1 MKAYRTHKDA
11 QEQIEGT
18 YHKQYALLWDYAEEI
33 KCSNV
38 GSTVEFQ
45 CDHAGD
51 GTPVFKRL
59 YIAYDG
65 CKATFNK
72 GCRNLIG
79 LDGYH
84 MKGSYTGQLLNAIG
98 TDANNSLVHIAFV
111 VIESECKDSW
121 TWFLSI
127 LREMCISTIL
137 ITGHL
142 SQTSRKVLQN
152 PLKRYVKVM
161 WRPSIDIALDT
172 YNQIS
177 PKSQMLKRKM
187 MIAAKAYIIEEF
199 RTIMEEIKV
208 EDKDASELLIA
219 KSPRHWAR
227 SHFRTTPV
235 CDLIVNNLCE
245 SFNGTKTIV
254 LARTKPIL
262 LMLEWIRMY
271 LLRRFTRHQTTNSK

>member
-127 LREMCISTIL
+127 LREDVHINNPHHWTF
-137 ITGHL
+137 ITDKQKGLTESLKAICKGDVEAEHRYCARHL
-142 SQTSRKVLQN
+142 
-152 PLKRYVKVM
+152 
-161 WRPSIDIALDT
+161 
-172 YNQIS
+172 
-177 PKSQMLKRKM
+177 
-187 MIAAKAYIIEEF
+187 
-199 RTIMEEIKV
+199 
-208 EDKDASELLIA
+208 
-219 KSPRHWAR
+219 
-227 SHFRTTPV
+227 
-235 CDLIVNNLCE
+235 
-245 SFNGTKTIV
+245 
-254 LARTKPIL
+254 
-262 LMLEWIRMY
+262 
-271 LLRRFTRHQTTNSK
+271 